1 MDASRLKESL
11 HFYNPWW
18 ETERV
23 PPDLLTE
30 YQRPVVKDI
39 ISYLRLDRIIV
50 LKGPRRTG
58 KTTIFYQIIDNLLRN
73 GVHGKDIIFL
83 SFDDIRMRV
92 ELDDILKI
100 YQQMNKRLIKEGSP
114 LYIFMD
120 EAHFLENWQ
129 FFVKKYFDRKY
140 PLKFL
145 VSGSAAS
152 LIKKGTESLAGRTID
167 ETIYPFSFYEFLSLH
182 LKKQKLMDKVNRLRD
197 EFKGFN
203 FVDIT
208 ELTPY
213 AVEIKILFEE
223 YLQKGGFPNLFG
235 INETLLWKRLVR
247 EDIVEKVIYRDM
259 VELYDIKKPEALEK
273 LFLYLVDIS
282 SQILSVANIA
292 NSLGLSREYT
302 EKYLFYLEQ
311 SFLIKR
317 LKKYAKSVEK
327 SIRSAEKLHIL
338 DAGLMNAFS
347 KMEAGHIMEGV
358 SAGHLLRLKDARV
371 YYFHER
377 YEVDL
382 VVEMDK
388 SVLPIEVKYK
398 GHISKQDIK
407 GIEVFSRK
415 FKPDKGMVIT
425 RDMSKEEK
433 VNGQSLMFIPA
444 WLFMLLAV

>member
-1 MDASRLKESL
+1 MDTSKLKESL

-18 ETERV
+18 EIERV
-23 PPDLLTE
+23 SPDLLAE
-30 YQRPVVKDI
+30 YQRPVVKDL
-39 ISYLRLDRIIV
+39 ISYLTLDRIIV

-58 KTTIFYQIIDNLLRN
+58 KTTIFYQMVDRLIRN
-73 GVHGKDIIFL
+73 GVPCKDILFL
-83 SFDDIRMRV
+83 SFDDIRIRV
-92 ELDDILKI
+92 ELDDILKA
-100 YQQMNKRLIKEGSP
+100 YQQMNKRLIKEGRP
-114 LYIFMD
+114 IYIFMD
-120 EAHFLENWQ
+120 EAHFLQNWQ
-129 FFVKKYFDRKY
+129 FSVKKYFDRKY

-152 LIKKGTESLAGRTID
+152 LIKKGTESLAGRTIE

-182 LKKQKLMDKVNRLRD
+182 LKKQKLIDKVERLRD
-197 EFKGFN
+197 VFRGFN
-203 FVDIT
+203 FVDVT
-208 ELTPY
+208 ELIPY
-213 AVEIKILFEE
+213 DSEIKILFEE

-273 LFLYLVDIS
+273 LFMYLVDIS

-347 KMEAGHIMEGV
+347 KIEAGHIMESV
-358 SAGHLLRLKDARV
+358 AAGHLLRLKDARV
-371 YYFHER
+371 YYFRER

-388 SVLPIEVKYK
+388 SLFPVEVKYK
-398 GHISKQDIK
+398 GHISKQDIRSV
-407 GIEVFSRK
+407 EAFSGK
-415 FKPDKGMVIT
+415 FKTEKAIVIT
-425 RDMSKEEK
+425 RDMLEEEK
-433 VNGQSLMFIPA
+433 VSGQTLMFMPA
-444 WLFMLLAV
+444 WVFMLLAV